1 MFLEIL
7 FMKNE
12 IFIPRNNEVFTGN
25 KFFLSFLLTA
35 NILHLFVVITIT
47 MCPF

>member
-12 IFIPRNNEVFTGN
+12 TFIPRNNEMFTAN
-25 KFFLSFLLTA
+25 KLFLSFSLTG

-47 MCPF
+47 LCPF